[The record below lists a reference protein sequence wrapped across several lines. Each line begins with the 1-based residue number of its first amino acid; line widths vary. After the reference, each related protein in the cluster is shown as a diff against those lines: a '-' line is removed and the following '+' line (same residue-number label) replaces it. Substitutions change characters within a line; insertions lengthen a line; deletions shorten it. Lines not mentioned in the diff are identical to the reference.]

1 MNMSV
6 MECSISMGIVGN
18 VLHEKGEIVMQE
30 NTGEF
35 THDQERIKCHLEAG
49 GTGKPDVVF
58 HVNEKV
64 KVKDGDFRIK
74 SIGKKLMVLEGL
86 PGTRLST

>member
-35 THDQERIKCHLEAG
+35 TDGGQQEIVSRNALRKAI
-49 GTGKPDVVF
+49 
-58 HVNEKV
+58 
-64 KVKDGDFRIK
+64 
-74 SIGKKLMVLEGL
+74 
-86 PGTRLST
+86 